1 MSDLPGGVTARQ
13 KGLRPRLESLL
24 SFCDDAKLRR
34 LTTTQLDKEIEQ
46 GDRVNYRVIVA
57 ASATATVGFL
67 VLTGAG
73 CGSSPVH
80 RGNRAPAVGDKP
92 APGAQLK
99 RLTPATVETQIRD
112 LQQRV
117 GISVKSVHCP
127 RHVEIMNGHTFR
139 CVTTLRKGAA
149 ITTMVTPTNVALGL
163 ARFQF
168 PLPPGLP

>member
-1 MSDLPGGVTARQ
+1 
-13 KGLRPRLESLL
+13 
-24 SFCDDAKLRR
+24 
-34 LTTTQLDKEIEQ
+34 
-46 GDRVNYRVIVA
+46 VNRVIVA

-80 RGNRAPAVGDKP
+80 VGNRAPAVGGKP
-92 APGAQLK
+92 APGDQ

-117 GISVKSVHCP
+117 GISVKSVRCP
-127 RHVEIMNGHTFR
+127 RHVEIMNRHTFR
-139 CVTTLRKGAA
+139 CETTLRKGVT

-163 ARFQF
+163 AQFQF
-168 PLPPGLP
+168 PLTEPP